1 MQRLLKQTRY
11 AIALLSAVFLL
22 GACVSMQ
29 LDTLNKKFVAFEIS
43 YKAALVQVDSLDKAN
58 ALKPETKA
66 KIVDLIRQTNRARTA
81 AYTYKNAGDIFH
93 AQDQISLA
101 IALLE
106 QLKALVPAG
115 SQI

>member
-1 MQRLLKQTRY
+1 MRYLIKQTKY
-11 AIALLSAVFLL
+11 AFALLSAIFLL
-22 GACVSMQ
+22 GCVRIQ

-43 YKAALVQVDSLDKAN
+43 YKAVLVQIDTLEKAN

-66 KIVDLIRQTNRARTA
+66 KMVDFIHQTNRARTA
-81 AYTYKNAGDIFH
+81 AYAYKNAGDIFK

-106 QLKALVPAG
+106 QLKLLVPAG
-115 SQI
+115 AQI